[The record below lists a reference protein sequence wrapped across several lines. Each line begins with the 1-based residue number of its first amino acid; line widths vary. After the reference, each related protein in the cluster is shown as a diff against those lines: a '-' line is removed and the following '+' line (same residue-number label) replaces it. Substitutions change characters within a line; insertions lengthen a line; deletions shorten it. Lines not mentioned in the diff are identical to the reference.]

1 MCYLYVLMQSRIIL
15 DSQKFRLTLERL
27 CHQLIENHGDFS
39 NTCIIGLQ
47 PRGVFLARRIQK
59 ILEELIPGL
68 KIEFGLLDST
78 FHRDDFRRRDTQIL
92 AEETD
97 IEFVVDGKEVV
108 LIDDV
113 FYTGRSIRSALDALL
128 DFGRPAK
135 IELLVLIDRR
145 LSRHVPITPD
155 YVGKTVDAVTSEKV
169 RVEWSENGSD
179 DKVWIVPSKE

>member
-1 MCYLYVLMQSRIIL
+1 MQSRIIL
-15 DSQKFRLTLERL
+15 EAQKFQLTLERL

-39 NTCIIGLQ
+39 NTCLIGVQ
-47 PRGVFLARRIQK
+47 PRGVHLSKRI
-59 ILEELIPGL
+59 
-68 KIEFGLLDST
+68 LDTLQHLMPNTHFNYGVLDAT
-78 FHRDDFRRRDTQIL
+78 FYRDDFRHREKPLL

-97 IEFVVDGKEVV
+97 IEFMVDGKKVV

-113 FYTGRSIRSALDALL
+113 FYTGRTIRSALDALL
-128 DFGRPAK
+128 DFGRPEK

-169 RVEWSENGSD
+169 RVEWGDGNKKGD
-179 DKVWIVPSKE
+179 AVWIVPATE

>member
-1 MCYLYVLMQSRIIL
+1 MQSRIIL
-15 DSQKFRLTLERL
+15 DSQKFQLTIERL

-39 NTCIIGLQ
+39 NACLIGVQ
-47 PRGVFLARRIQK
+47 PRGIFLAKRILNK
-59 ILEELIPGL
+59 LHELLPGVT
-68 KIEFGLLDST
+68 INYGLLDAT
-78 FHRDDFRRRDTQIL
+78 FYRDDFRHREKPLL

-97 IEFVVDGKEVV
+97 IEFIIEGKNVV

-113 FYTGRSIRSALDALL
+113 FYTGRTIRSALDALL

-169 RVEWSENGSD
+169 RVEWSENANN
-179 DKVWIVPSKE
+179 DKVWIVPFKE